1 MPALNN
7 AQLEILK
14 LFKYEKSEEE
24 LLEIKKL
31 LSDFL
36 FRRAIKLA
44 DQAFEEKGYTVE
56 DVEDWKNEHSR
67 SKKKVNEGSH

>member
-1 MPALNN
+1 MGALNN

-14 LFKYEKSEEE
+14 LFKFEKTEEE

-31 LSDFL
+31 LSDYL

-44 DQAFEEKGYTVE
+44 DKAFEEKIIYG
-56 DVEDWKNEHSR
+56 
-67 SKKKVNEGSH
+67 